1 MTIQRFA
8 ALQGGARLLFDPSRA
23 GGIVDRIEPCP
34 GYGRYLYP
42 RIVIYFL

>member
-34 GYGRYLYP
+34 GHECYLYP